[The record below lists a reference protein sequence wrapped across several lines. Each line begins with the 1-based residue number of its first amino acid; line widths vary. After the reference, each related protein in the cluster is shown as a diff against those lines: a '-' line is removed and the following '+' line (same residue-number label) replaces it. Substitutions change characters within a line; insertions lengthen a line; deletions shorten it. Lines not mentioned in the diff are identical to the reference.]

1 MTLDKNDKNFLKK
14 FVTSDSSY
22 SLINEKGDG
31 QFKCLSC
38 SCVFYVSEDFS
49 LKPCHNELVI
59 NKFPPTDEEK
69 KALKNAIKNNDKD
82 ALKRLDARDPMLEVY
97 GLCKKCDD
105 DHQRKIMSAEKLR
118 EKRNL
123 RYRYSSVNNAQYEK
137 IRNLQPGHLLRIS
150 FHMGK
155 FPRTQDEALWGSGG
169 IVVSNLRKSEIIYFI
184 GAEAPALSQAKYWQL
199 ASRDIIIE

>member
-1 MTLDKNDKNFLKK
+1 MILDKNDKNFLKK

-38 SCVFYVSEDFS
+38 SCVFYVSEDFT

-59 NKFPPTDEEK
+59 NKFPPSNEEK
-69 KALKNAIKNNDKD
+69 KALKNNDIE
-82 ALKRLDARDPMLEVY
+82 ALVRLDAKDSMLEVY
-97 GLCKKCDD
+97 GLCKKCDA
-105 DHQRKIMSAEKLR
+105 DHQRKMMSAEKLR

-123 RYRYSSVNNAQYEK
+123 RYRYSSVNNIQYEK

-150 FHMGK
+150 FPMGK
-155 FPRTQDEALWGSGG
+155 FPASQEEALWGSGG

-184 GAEAPALSQAKYWQL
+184 GAEAPALSKAFYWQL
-199 ASRDIIIE
+199 CRGSIIVE